1 VTYLPPAIGDDDRA
15 LLEVLHATADAVS
28 TALAAVTDWGPSG
41 LRDGQY
47 AADLAA
53 DDAALGVLRAAG
65 LGVLSEETGRHA
77 GSSATDLVAIVDPL
91 DGSTNASHGV
101 PWFATAVCVVD
112 GEGPRVALVANQA
125 TLVGGGHG
133 RYVAVRGAGAWFD
146 DGVHEPT
153 RLAASGVT
161 TLADALVGL
170 SGLPPQHLG
179 WRQYR
184 ALGASALDLCLV
196 ASGTLD
202 AFIDCSFDAH
212 GVWDYAAGTLICR
225 EAGAVVADA
234 LGRDLIVLD
243 PGARRTPVGAAT
255 DQLLAAALRARRWD
269 Q

>member
-1 VTYLPPAIGDDDRA
+1 VRYLPAAIADDDRA
-15 LLEVLHATADAVS
+15 LLTVLHDVADAVA

-53 DDAALGVLRAAG
+53 DGAAIGVLRAAG
-65 LGVLSEETGRHA
+65 LGIISEETGRHDGTAAA
-77 GSSATDLVAIVDPL
+77 GLVAIVDPL

-112 GEGPRVALVANQA
+112 DDGPRAAMVANQA
-125 TLVGGGHG
+125 ALVGGGRG
-133 RYVAVRGAGAWFD
+133 RYLAVRGGGAWFD
-146 DGVHEPT
+146 DGVHDLE
-153 RLAASGVT
+153 RLSSTAVT
-161 TLADALVGL
+161 TMGDALVGL
-170 SGLPPQHLG
+170 SGLPPHHLG

-202 AFIDCSFDAH
+202 AFIDCSPDAH
-212 GVWDYAAGTLICR
+212 GVWDYAAGTLICH
-225 EAGAVVADA
+225 EAGALVVDA
-234 LGRDLIVLD
+234 LGRELIVLD
-243 PGARRTPVGAAT
+243 PDIRRTPVGAAT
-255 DQLLAAALRARRWD
+255 DQLLAAALRARRWA

>member
-1 VTYLPPAIGDDDRA
+1 MRYLPAAIGDADRA
-15 LLEVLHATADAVS
+15 LLTVLHDSADAVAV
-28 TALAAVTDWGPSG
+28 ALAAVTDWGPSG

-53 DDAALGVLRAAG
+53 DAAALGVLGAAG
-65 LGVLSEETGRHA
+65 LGILSEETGLHEGN
-77 GSSATDLVAIVDPL
+77 GSGLVAIVDPL

-112 GEGPRVALVANQA
+112 DDGPRAALVANQA
-125 TLVGGGHG
+125 ALVGGGNG

-146 DGVHEPT
+146 DGTQEPVPIAPS
-153 RLAASGVT
+153 RVEAFD
-161 TLADALVGL
+161 DAIIGL

-179 WRQYR
+179 WRQFR

-196 ASGTLD
+196 AAGTFD
-202 AFIDCSFDAH
+202 AFLDCSPDAH
-212 GVWDYAAGTLICR
+212 GVWDYAAATLICR
-225 EAGAVVADA
+225 EAGASVVDA

-243 PGARRTPVGAAT
+243 PDARRTPVAAAT
-255 DQLLAAALRARRWD
+255 DQLLAAALRARRWP